1 MKKTILTG
9 IIFSAL
15 LYTLTLSSEIMKLR
29 VKVTNIESDKGK
41 VMVALYN
48 SKESYENGKSEPYRY
63 ASLEIQKG
71 ESNWEV
77 DSLPAG
83 EYAIKLYH
91 DENDNQKMDKN
102 IVGIPKESYGFSNN
116 APARFGPP
124 SFEDAAFQV
133 DKEETI
139 QVIKIN

>member
-63 ASLEIQKG
+63 ASLEIQNG